1 MSKYDWMGRLLDE
14 NDSYID
20 INGNSMSGCCS
31 YEGITVMQHP
41 DVFKVL
47 ESMLMEIKPA
57 RILEIGT
64 AAGGLT
70 LFFRHCLDRIGLE
83 SSPIKTF
90 DIYPS
95 ETHGLLNVFP
105 TVSVSYENLFN
116 KDYNQLIKPE
126 LVVDYIVSPGTTLV
140 ICDGGNKVTEFN
152 QLSEYLK
159 VGDYIMAHDYAE
171 SAEFFSNHIVNKIWC
186 WMEINESNIIDSCEK
201 YNLQPFMKEELQNIV
216 WTCKKKV

>member
-1 MSKYDWMGRLLDE
+1 MSKYDWMGRLLDD

-20 INGNSMSGCCS
+20 IDGNPMSGCCS
-31 YEGITVMQHP
+31 YEGITVMQHK
-41 DVFKVL
+41 DVFNVL
-47 ESMLMEIKPA
+47 EAMLTQIKPD

-70 LFFRHCLDRIGLE
+70 LFFRHCLDRIGLS
-83 SSPIKTF
+83 SSPIRTF
-90 DIYPS
+90 DIYQS
-95 ETHGLLNVFP
+95 DTHRSFEP
-105 TVSVSYENLFN
+105 YSTISVSYENIFN

-126 LVVDYIVSPGTTLV
+126 LVAEYISAPGTTLV

-152 QLSEYLK
+152 ELSKYLK

-171 SAEFFSNHIVNKIWC
+171 SAEVFSNRIVNRIWC
-186 WMEINESNIIDSCEK
+186 WMEINENDIRNACET

-216 WTCKKKV
+216 WVCKKKV